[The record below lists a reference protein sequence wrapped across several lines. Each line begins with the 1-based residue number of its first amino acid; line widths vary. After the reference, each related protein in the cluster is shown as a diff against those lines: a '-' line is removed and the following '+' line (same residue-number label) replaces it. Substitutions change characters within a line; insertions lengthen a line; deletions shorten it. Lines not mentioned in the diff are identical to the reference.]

1 MIKKCI
7 FIISVHFLL
16 TVLFCVTVFGQNYEQ
31 IIAQNREKLRQILT
45 QDSTPGAS
53 IAVIKNGKIVWNEGF
68 GLSNIETNSPVTTN
82 TKFGIGSISKSLT
95 MVLALRLAE
104 EGLLDLDAPIE
115 KFLPDFPHKNQ
126 GVTIRLIGNHL
137 SGYADDFDNDNFYNT
152 KRFETTGQVLQE
164 FYKEKLAA
172 KPREKSIYGT
182 TTFTLI
188 AGAIENVTK
197 RDFATAMNDFV
208 LKPLQL
214 KNILP
219 NDKRQ
224 IILNRTAF
232 YIKDNS
238 GKTINGEYVDPSFKF
253 AGAGFLSTA
262 EDLAKFGAALIDEG
276 FLKRKSLDELFQL
289 AETST
294 GEKTPF
300 ALGFRVVKTS
310 DGKEIIHQPGGGVGI
325 SSVLLI
331 DRQNNVSI
339 AILTNQTGAPISNL
353 NLLRSILDLFN
364 RL

>member
-1 MIKKCI
+1 MKQKYL
-7 FIISVHFLL
+7 IIIWLL
-16 TVLFCVTVFGQNYEQ
+16 VWTTLACAEAKSQDKDYEES
-31 IIAQNREKLRQILT
+31 IAQNRPKLRKILI
-45 QDSTPGAS
+45 QNATPGAS
-53 IAVIKNGKIVWNEGF
+53 ITVIKNGKTVWSESF
-68 GLSNIETNSPVTTN
+68 GLSNIETNSPVTVE

-115 KFLPDFPHKNQ
+115 KYLPDFPHKNQ
-126 GVTIRLIGNHL
+126 GVTIRLIGSHL
-137 SGYADDFDNDNFYNT
+137 SGYADEFDNDNFYNT
-152 KRFETTGQVLQE
+152 KRYETTQQILGE

-188 AGAIENVTK
+188 AGVIEKVTK

-224 IILNRTAF
+224 IIPNRTAF
-232 YIKDNS
+232 YIKDEQ
-238 GKTINGEYVDPSFKF
+238 GKTVNGEFVDLSFKL
-253 AGAGFLSTA
+253 AGAGFLATA
-262 EDLAKFGAALIDEG
+262 EDLAKFGAALINEG
-276 FLKRKSLDELFQL
+276 FLKRKSLDELFQIG
-289 AETST
+289 ETST

-325 SSVLLI
+325 SSVLFI
-331 DRQNNVSI
+331 DRQNEISI
-339 AILTNQTGAPISNL
+339 AILTNQTGAPIGNL
-353 NLLRSILDLFN
+353 QFLQGL
-364 RL
+364 

>member
-1 MIKKCI
+1 VQSKNMKKIGLISLILI
-7 FIISVHFLL
+7 FCANIFA
-16 TVLFCVTVFGQNYEQ
+16 QNYEPAL
-31 IIAQNREKLRQILT
+31 AQNREKLRQVLT
-45 QDSTPGAS
+45 QNSTPGAS
-53 IAVIKNGKIVWNEGF
+53 VAVIKNGKIVWSEGF
-68 GLSNIETNSPVTTN
+68 GLSNIETNSPATSE

-95 MVLALRLAE
+95 MVLAMRLAE

-115 KFLPDFPHKNQ
+115 KYLPDFPHKNQ

-152 KRFETTGQVLQE
+152 KRYETTEQVLKE

-172 KPREKSIYGT
+172 KPLEKSIYGT

-188 AGAIENVTK
+188 AGVVEKVTK

-208 LKPLQL
+208 LKPLQI

-224 IILNRTAF
+224 IIPNRTAF
-232 YIKDNS
+232 YIRDDK
-238 GKTINGEYVDPSFKF
+238 GKTVNGEFVDPSFKI
-253 AGAGFLSTA
+253 AGAGFLSNA

-276 FLKRKSLDELFQL
+276 FLRKKSLNELFQL
-289 AETST
+289 GETSA

-300 ALGFRVVKTS
+300 ALGFRVVKTA
-310 DGKEIIHQPGGGVGI
+310 DGKELIHQPGGGVGI

-331 DRQNNVSI
+331 DRKNKISL
-339 AILTNQTGAPISNL
+339 AILTNQTGAPIGNL
-353 NLLRSILDLFN
+353 NLLRGIADYF
-364 RL
+364 

>member
-1 MIKKCI
+1 MIKRNI
-7 FIISVHFLL
+7 FIIVFL
-16 TVLFCVTVFGQNYEQ
+16 TFCVNIFGQNNDSA
-31 IIAQNREKLRQILT
+31 ITQNREKLQQVLT
-45 QDSTPGAS
+45 QNSVPGAS
-53 IAVIKNGKIVWNEGF
+53 IAVIKNGKTIWNEGF
-68 GLSNIETNSPVTTN
+68 GFSNLETNSPATTQ

-115 KFLPDFPHKNQ
+115 RYLPDFPHKNQ

-137 SGYADDFDNDNFYNT
+137 SGYADNFDNDNFYNT
-152 KRFETTGQVLQE
+152 KRYETTEQVLQE

-188 AGAIENVTK
+188 AGAIEKVTK
-197 RDFATAMNDFV
+197 RDFAAAMNDFV

-214 KNILP
+214 SNLQP

-224 IILNRTAF
+224 IIPNRTAF
-232 YIKDNS
+232 YIRDDQ
-238 GKTINGEYVDPSFKF
+238 GKTVNGEYVDPSFKL

-262 EDLAKFGAALIDEG
+262 EDLAKFGSALIDEG

-289 AETST
+289 SETSN

-300 ALGFRVVKTS
+300 ALGFRVVKTT

-325 SSVLLI
+325 SSVLFI
-331 DRQNNVSI
+331 DCQNKISI
-339 AILTNQTGAPISNL
+339 AILTNQTGAPIENL
-353 NLLRSILDLFN
+353 NLLRSIADSF
-364 RL
+364 

>member
-1 MIKKCI
+1 MMRKSI
-7 FIISVHFLL
+7 FTILFLL
-16 TVLFCVTVFGQNYEQ
+16 LCANVFGQKQTNEQ
-31 IIAQNREKLRQILT
+31 IIAQNREKLRQVLI
-45 QDSTPGAS
+45 QNSTPGAS
-53 IAVIKNGKIVWNEGF
+53 IAVIKNGKTVWTEGF
-68 GLSNIETNSPVTTN
+68 GLSNIETNSPASSE

-115 KFLPDFPHKNQ
+115 KYLPDFPHQNQ
-126 GVTIRLIGNHL
+126 GLTIRLIGSHL
-137 SGYADDFDNDNFYNT
+137 SGYADEFDDANFYNT
-152 KRFETTGQVLQE
+152 KRYETTEQVLQE

-188 AGAIENVTK
+188 AGVIEKVTK

-224 IILNRTAF
+224 IIPNRTAF
-232 YIKDNS
+232 YIKDNN
-238 GKTINGEYVDPSFKF
+238 GKTVNGEYVDPSFKI

-262 EDLAKFGAALIDEG
+262 EDLANFGSALIAEG
-276 FLKRKSLDELFQL
+276 FLKQKSLDELLQL
-289 AETST
+289 GETAT

-310 DGKEIIHQPGGGVGI
+310 DGKETIHQPGGGVGI
-325 SSVLLI
+325 SSVLFI
-331 DRQNNVSI
+331 DRQNRISL
-339 AILTNQTGAPISNL
+339 AILTNQTDAPIGNL
-353 NLLRSILDLFN
+353 NFLQGISDSFVN
-364 RL
+364 

>member
-1 MIKKCI
+1 MMRKSLFLIALLI
-7 FIISVHFLL
+7 FC
-16 TVLFCVTVFGQNYEQ
+16 TNVFGQNYEQ
-31 IIAQNREKLRQILT
+31 IIAQNREKLRQVLT
-45 QDSTPGAS
+45 QNSTLGAS
-53 IAVIKNGKIVWNEGF
+53 IAVIKNGKPVWTEGF
-68 GLSNIETNSPVTTN
+68 GLANIETNSPATHE

-115 KFLPDFPHKNQ
+115 KYLPDFPHKNQ
-126 GVTIRLIGNHL
+126 GVTIRLIGSHL

-152 KRFETTGQVLQE
+152 KRYETTEQILRE

-188 AGAIENVTK
+188 AGVIEKVTK
-197 RDFATAMNDFV
+197 RDFTTAMNDFV

-224 IILNRTAF
+224 IIQNRTAF
-232 YIKDNS
+232 YIKDDN
-238 GKTINGEYVDPSFKF
+238 GKTVNGEFVDPSFKL
-253 AGAGFLSTA
+253 AGAGFLATA
-262 EDLAKFGAALIDEG
+262 EDLAKFGATLIDAG
-276 FLKRKSLDELFQL
+276 FLKQKSLDQLFQL
-289 AETST
+289 GETSA

-325 SSVLLI
+325 SSVLFI
-331 DRQNNVSI
+331 DRENKISMV
-339 AILTNQTGAPISNL
+339 ILTNQTGAPIGNL
-353 NLLRSILDLFN
+353 NFLRSISDSFAN
-364 RL
+364 